1 MIAARRASEIRGAAG
16 PETARSPVESRGS
29 GEPPGWRPA
38 CSHDAAMMDARSAE
52 VARVSHHIERAERH
66 AARQDVSRLGHVQRI
81 LRQLLL
87 QELARYRAGGRF
99 PKNRDFG
106 ERTPYFVDAG
116 GVRCAMAHLLE
127 LGGEGALVEQIA
139 RERNNARIR
148 ELVDEPRLLAWLDA
162 AGLSVAEAAAIQ
174 PTYCS
179 DVTSCVCGGDFS
191 SINYPVPARG
201 VLEGVVLASGV
212 ARVERTYGDAL
223 GIAIGAE
230 VQLTSTYPSGT
241 RILAPIDSA
250 TAASFGSIAL
260 DAEDLYAC
268 RSQGVANAPALDA
281 EQFAQ
286 AVMAQ
291 DCAAALRA
299 TDPAWHGR
307 QGCEGDGDPPSPA
320 GGGCSAGADAEAA
333 SIGIL
338 LALVAAIVH
347 HRRA

>member
-1 MIAARRASEIRGAAG
+1 
-16 PETARSPVESRGS
+16 
-29 GEPPGWRPA
+29 
-38 CSHDAAMMDARSAE
+38 MMDACSAE

-66 AARQDVSRLGHVQRI
+66 AERQDVSRLGHVQRI

-127 LGGEGALVEQIA
+127 LGGGGALVEQIA
-139 RERNNARIR
+139 RERNHARIR

-174 PTYCS
+174 PAYCS
-179 DVTSCVCGGDFS
+179 DVTDCVCGGTFS
-191 SINYPVPARG
+191 SIDYPVPARG
-201 VLEGVVLASGV
+201 VLEGVVLTSGA

-223 GIAIGAE
+223 GIEIGTE

-250 TAASFGSIAL
+250 TAASFGSVAL
-260 DAEDLYAC
+260 DTEGLYAC
-268 RSQGVANAPALDA
+268 RSQGVSNAPDLDP

-291 DCAAALRA
+291 DCAAALR
-299 TDPAWHGR
+299 TMDPAWRDR
-307 QGCEGDGDPPSPA
+307 QGCDGDPPLPPP
-320 GGGCSAGADAEAA
+320 GGDGCSAGANGEAA

-338 LALVAAIVH
+338 LALVTAIA
-347 HRRA
+347 HRRPARTI